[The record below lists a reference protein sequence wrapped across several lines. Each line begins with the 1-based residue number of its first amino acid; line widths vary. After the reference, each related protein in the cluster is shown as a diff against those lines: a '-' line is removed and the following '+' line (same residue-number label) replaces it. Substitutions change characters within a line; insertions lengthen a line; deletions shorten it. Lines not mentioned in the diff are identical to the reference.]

1 MRIRMKHKFL
11 RSIAVLLLLSLLCN
25 TFLSTSTETAYAN
38 TNDASYIWPTGPSL
52 DAASAVLIEANTGL
66 VLFEKNAH
74 ETHYP
79 ASTTKL
85 MTTLLALENAQL
97 NETVTC
103 SYDSVYEIEFNSSRI
118 WVDVGEELI
127 MQDALYA
134 VLLASANDV
143 SYAVAEH
150 VGGTYENFIQM
161 MNDRAAEL
169 GCKNTHFMNPHG
181 LDDPNHYTTAY
192 DLALIAR
199 AAVQYPVFN
208 QISGSRNYEM
218 PTTNLCDET
227 RWISNTHRF
236 IKKSDSRYL
245 YDGVFA
251 GKTGY
256 TDIAR
261 TTLVTCAKRN
271 GLTLICVLMKV
282 STGDQ
287 AYVDAANLLNF
298 GFNNFSCYDIT
309 AEDAAVE
316 TNFPALF
323 DGQETVLS
331 EEESMLVRVDNGKLI
346 LPVTASYEDAT
357 RHVTLSPLTEFVEGE
372 NVIGQIT
379 YTYGDRDVG
388 IANILYDYKKPNMIS
403 QITLS
408 PMEGT
413 PGQTLGPATEQTD
426 KTDWRPVMIGVIT
439 AVVVLAIGFYIIF
452 VELPYR
458 RKRAAYLARRKRERE
473 RF

>member
-1 MRIRMKHKFL
+1 MKHKFL
-11 RSIAVLLLLSLLCN
+11 RIVAVWLLLSFVC
-25 TFLSTSTETAYAN
+25 STPATAYAN
-38 TNDASYIWPTGPSL
+38 TTEASYLWPTGPSL
-52 DAASAVLIEANTGL
+52 DAASAILIEANTGL

-74 ETHYP
+74 EMHYP

-85 MTTLLALENAQL
+85 MTTLLAIENAQL

-103 SYDSVYEIEFNSSRI
+103 SYESVYDIEYASSRI

-143 SYAVAEH
+143 AYAVAEH

-169 GCKNTHFMNPHG
+169 GCLNTHFMNPHG
-181 LDDPNHYTTAY
+181 LDDPEHYTTAY

-199 AAVQYPVFN
+199 AAVQYPIFN

-218 PTTNLCDET
+218 PATNLCEET

-236 IKKSDSRYL
+236 IKKTIPYE
-245 YDGVFA
+245 GVFA

-309 AEDAAVE
+309 EEDTAME
-316 TNFPALF
+316 STFPALF

-331 EEESMLVRVDNGKLI
+331 EEQEQFVHVDNGKLI
-346 LPVTASYEDAT
+346 LPVTASYEDAV
-357 RHVTLSPLTEFVEGE
+357 RHVTLTPLTEFVEGE
-372 NVIGQIT
+372 NIIGKIT

-388 IANILYDYKKPNMIS
+388 IANILYDYKKPEMAS
-403 QITLS
+403 QVTLS
-408 PMEGT
+408 PIQNS
-413 PGQTLGPATEQTD
+413 PGQLLSPADEADTTD
-426 KTDWRPVMIGVIT
+426 LRPIIIGIIV
-439 AVVVLAIGFYIIF
+439 AVLVLCIGLYLVF

-458 RKRAAYLARRKRERE
+458 RKRAAYYARRKRERE
-473 RF
+473 GF

>member
-1 MRIRMKHKFL
+1 MKHRFL
-11 RSIAVLLLLSLLCN
+11 RVIASLLLLSLICN
-25 TFLSTSTETAYAN
+25 TFISTPTETAYAN

-52 DAASAVLIEANTGL
+52 DAAAAILIEANTGL

-74 ETHYP
+74 EKHYP

-103 SYDSVYEIEFNSSRI
+103 SYESVYDIEFDSSRI
-118 WVDVGEELI
+118 WVNVGEELI

-134 VLLASANDV
+134 IMLASANDV

-169 GCKNTHFMNPHG
+169 GCNNTHFMNPHG
-181 LDDPNHYTTAY
+181 LDDPEHYTTAY

-199 AAVQYPVFN
+199 AAVQYPIFN

-227 RWISNTHRF
+227 RWISNSHRF

-271 GLTLICVLMKV
+271 DLTLICVLMKV
-282 STGDQ
+282 SIGDQ

-309 AEDAAVE
+309 EEDTTVE
-316 TNFPALF
+316 SNFPALF

-331 EEESMLVRVDNGKLI
+331 KEESKLVQVDNGKLI

-372 NVIGQIT
+372 NIIGQIT

-388 IANILYDYKKPNMIS
+388 IANILYNYKKPTMLS

-408 PMEGT
+408 PIDNT
-413 PGQTLGPATEQTD
+413 PGQTLGLATEDTN
-426 KTDWRPVMIGVIT
+426 KTDLRPVIIGIVI
-439 AVVVLAIGFYIIF
+439 AVVVLAVGFYIIF

-458 RKRAAYLARRKRERE
+458 RKRAAYLARRRRERE

>member
-1 MRIRMKHKFL
+1 MKHKFS
-11 RSIAVLLLLSLLCN
+11 RSIAFFLLLSLLCN
-25 TFLSTSTETAYAN
+25 TWLGSTTATAYAN
-38 TNDASYIWPTGPSL
+38 TTDSSYLWPNGPSL
-52 DAASAVLIEANTGL
+52 DAASAILIEANTGL
-66 VLFEKNAH
+66 ILFEKNAH

-85 MTTLLALENAQL
+85 MTTLLAIENAQL

-134 VLLASANDV
+134 ILLASANDV

-181 LDDPNHYTTAY
+181 LDDPQHYTTAY
-192 DLALIAR
+192 DLAQIAR
-199 AAVQYPVFN
+199 AVVQYPIFN

-271 GLTLICVLMKV
+271 GLTLISVLMKV

-309 AEDAAVE
+309 EKDAAIE
-316 TNFPALF
+316 TTFPALF

-331 EEESMLVRVDNGKLI
+331 EEAEKFVHVDSGKLI
-346 LPVTASYEDAT
+346 LPVTASYEDAV
-357 RHVTLSPLTEFVEGE
+357 RHVTLTPITEFVEGE
-372 NVIGQIT
+372 NVIGKIT

-388 IANILYDYKKPNMIS
+388 IANILYNYKKPDLAS
-403 QITLS
+403 QFTFS
-408 PMEGT
+408 PIINT
-413 PGQTLGPATEQTD
+413 PGQSLGSADSDEKLD
-426 KTDWRPVMIGVIT
+426 LRPIMIGILI
-439 AVVVLAIGFYIIF
+439 AVVVLCVGLYLVF
-452 VELPYR
+452 VELPHR
-458 RKRAAYLARRKRERE
+458 RKRAAYLARRKREKE

>member
-1 MRIRMKHKFL
+1 MKYRFL
-11 RSIAVLLLLSLLCN
+11 RISAVILILALLCN
-25 TFLSTSTETAYAN
+25 IPVVAHAETTDN
-38 TNDASYIWPTGPSL
+38 SYLWPTGPSL

-85 MTTLLALENAQL
+85 MTTLLAIENAQL

-103 SYDSVYEIEFNSSRI
+103 SYESVYDIEFDSSRI

-134 VLLASANDV
+134 ILLASANDV

-181 LDDPNHYTTAY
+181 LDDPQHYTTAY

-199 AAVQYPVFN
+199 AAVQYPIFN

-218 PTTNLCDET
+218 PTTNLCEET
-227 RWISNTHRF
+227 RWISNTHRM
-236 IKKSDSRYL
+236 IKKTIPYE
-245 YDGVFA
+245 GVFA

-309 AEDAAVE
+309 EEDAMVE
-316 TNFPALF
+316 SSFPALF

-331 EEESMLVRVDNGKLI
+331 EEESLLVHVDNGKLI
-346 LPVTASYEDAT
+346 LPVTASYEDAV
-357 RHVTLSPLTEFVEGE
+357 RHVTLTPLTEFTEGE
-372 NVIGQIT
+372 NIIGKIT

-388 IANILYDYKKPNMIS
+388 IANILYDYTKPEFSS
-403 QITLS
+403 QINT
-408 PMEGT
+408 GT
-413 PGQTLGPATEQTD
+413 ISDSAETQTGIPSVVTKE
-426 KTDWRPVMIGVIT
+426 KTDLRPVIIGIII
-439 AVVVLAIGFYIIF
+439 AVLVLF
-452 VELPYR
+452 VGLYLVLIELPHR
-458 RKRAAYLARRKRERE
+458 RKRAAYYARRRRERE
-473 RF
+473 GF